1 VNKLI
6 AFLAGAALGG
16 LVGATL
22 AVLMAPYSGEELRGR
37 AQGRYLEIRSQVT
50 EAAAARRAEL
60 EQQLQALRAPKGPTT
75 PVQP

>member
-1 VNKLI
+1 MRKLI

-22 AVLMAPYSGEELRGR
+22 AVLMAPYSGEELRNR
-37 AQGRYLEIRSQVT
+37 AQSRFVEIRFQVT

-60 EQQLQALRAPKGPTT
+60 EQQLQALRSPNRPTAP
-75 PVQP
+75 

>member
-1 VNKLI
+1 MRKFV

-22 AVLMAPYSGEELRGR
+22 AVLMAPYSGEELRGK
-37 AQGRYLEIRSQVT
+37 AQDRYLEIRSQVT

-60 EQQLQALRAPKGPTT
+60 EQQLQALRTPSRPTT
-75 PVQP
+75 P

>member
-1 VNKLI
+1 MQKLI

-22 AVLMAPYSGEELRGR
+22 AVLLAPYSGEELRGK
-37 AQGRYLEIRSQVT
+37 AQDRYLDIRSQVT

-60 EQQLQALRAPKGPTT
+60 EQQLQALRSSSRPEASE
-75 PVQP
+75 

>member
-1 VNKLI
+1 MQKLI

-22 AVLMAPYSGEELRGR
+22 AVLLAPYSGEELRGK
-37 AQGRYLEIRSQVT
+37 AQDRYLEIRSQVT

-60 EQQLQALRAPKGPTT
+60 EQQLQALRSPSRPEAP
-75 PVQP
+75 Q